1 MVGRL
6 EVIMG
11 CMFSG
16 KTSEM
21 IRRIKRFRA
30 IGKKVF
36 VVNSAKDIRCDE
48 SLHTHDSVNLKA
60 VKVDRLHTIMDKIV
74 NYDIIAIDEFQFF
87 DEHAIDVVKTL
98 VYLNKEVIVAGL
110 DGDFKQKK
118 FGCVI
123 DLIPFSDDVT
133 KLSALCCHC
142 GLPAPFTK
150 RTTHEISQELVG
162 ASEYY
167 IPVCRNHL

>member
-6 EVIMG
+6 EIIMG

-36 VVNSAKDIRCDE
+36 VVNSAKDIRCEE
-48 SLHTHDSVNLKA
+48 SLQTHDSVNLKA
-60 VKVDRLHTIMDKIV
+60 VKVGKLSDIITEIS

-87 DEHAIDVVKTL
+87 DESAINVVKTL

-110 DGDFKQKK
+110 DGDFKQKR
-118 FGCVI
+118 FGHLI
-123 DLIPFSDDVT
+123 DLIPFADDVT
-133 KLSALCCHC
+133 KLTALCHHC

-150 RTTHEISQELVG
+150 RTTNETSQELVG
-162 ASEYY
+162 ASECY